1 MLTDTVPT
9 TYTYGEVVAILSH
22 LGFELA
28 PHGGGSHRKWRCRA
42 PDGNTVV
49 IGLVDKG
56 SGALKAYL
64 VRDMI
69 RQLRANGLIPADLEQ
84 E

>member
-1 MLTDTVPT
+1 MLTDASPT
-9 TYTYGEVVAILSH
+9 TYTYDQAASILAH

-28 PHGGGSHRKWRCRA
+28 PHGGGSHRKWRIRTST
-42 PDGNTVV
+42 GNPVV

-64 VRDMI
+64 VRDMVQ
-69 RQLRANGLIPADLEQ
+69 QLQGNGLIPEDLTPE
-84 E
+84 